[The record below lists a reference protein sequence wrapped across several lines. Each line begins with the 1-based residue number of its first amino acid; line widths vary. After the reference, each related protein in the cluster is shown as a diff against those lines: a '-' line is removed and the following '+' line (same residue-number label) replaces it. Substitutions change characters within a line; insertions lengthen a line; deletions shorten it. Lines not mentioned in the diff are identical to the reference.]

1 LSDVDW
7 WLLAHS
13 NNSAQCDRTA
23 PKLKFTTKGIGSSL
37 SSLVVECLKCPGQ
50 SDLGDLQ
57 KPHTSK
63 KIGQRCSGKQVWQA
77 RDQSEECKETL
88 KYLLRSETAVHFS
101 DIQSALDLDIDTG
114 TQFNELDEFI
124 SQQFRDNKI
133 LADFP
138 VDVISGV
145 LEIKISAEFDNLYST
160 EEIKQSILGLKNTE
174 AEASIESDPEEEEW
188 KRLCQPTSGDSKVLK
203 IRETGWRQVTQ
214 KSVLHELVEDILIV
228 ERLREVRAFTSFSR
242 VEPMASGES
251 NRILPNGKRPSR
263 ENQPEWFPAVEVFGE
278 GIFFKLSNESIG
290 AWEKENAKELRHR
303 QVKIKEK
310 VSDPENWVHLRY
322 GNLENILPRFFLVH
336 TLAHALMRQLSFN
349 CGYNLASIR
358 EKLFVFEDNAGILL
372 YTAQGDSEGSL
383 GGLVRQGEID
393 LSGKLI
399 TQAIERL
406 VWCSNDPICSEMPDN
421 GLEGLNKSACHACA
435 IVPETSC
442 THLNTFLDRNLVINS
457 GRGETLLKGYFNP
470 LLRGD

>member
-1 LSDVDW
+1 
-7 WLLAHS
+7 
-13 NNSAQCDRTA
+13 
-23 PKLKFTTKGIGSSL
+23 
-37 SSLVVECLKCPGQ
+37 
-50 SDLGDLQ
+50 
-57 KPHTSK
+57 
-63 KIGQRCSGKQVWQA
+63 
-77 RDQSEECKETL
+77 
-88 KYLLRSETAVHFS
+88 LLRSETAVHFS

-124 SQQFRDNKI
+124 SQILRDNKI
-133 LADFP
+133 LADSS
-138 VDVISGV
+138 VDVISGLLKNV
-145 LEIKISAEFDNLYST
+145 ISAEFDNLYST

-263 ENQPEWFPAVEVFGE
+263 ESQPDWFPAVEVFGE